1 MCFHIGPEFVEALRS
16 KPADRSSLD
25 TPAEVSDDTHASSEK
40 EHLTPFRH
48 IVSFFRSI
56 FLTVI
61 TVKWILFIV
70 WACL

>member
-16 KPADRSSLD
+16 KPADKTTMD
-25 TPAEVSDDTHASSEK
+25 TPAESSDDTHANSEK
-40 EHLTPFRH
+40 EHLTPFRY
-48 IVSFFRSI
+48 IVSLFRSI

>member
-25 TPAEVSDDTHASSEK
+25 TPAEVSDATHASSEK
-40 EHLTPFRH
+40 EHLARFRR
-48 IVSFFRSI
+48 IVSLFRSI
-56 FLTVI
+56 FLTVVTI
-61 TVKWILFIV
+61 KWILFIV